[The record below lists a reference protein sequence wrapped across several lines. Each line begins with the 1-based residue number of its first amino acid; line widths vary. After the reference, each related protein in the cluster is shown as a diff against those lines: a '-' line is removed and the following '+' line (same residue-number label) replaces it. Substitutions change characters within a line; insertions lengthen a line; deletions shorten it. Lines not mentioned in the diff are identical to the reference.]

1 MSESKKGG
9 FKPKKFKQKIG
20 TKTSAGDEKVMKRF
34 TNGHKTFTTLEARAM
49 NEQQARERITS
60 EVFDRTMMDLHRPR
74 NPLAGE
80 QTPRSGEMYGERKVE
95 AFKLIPPDRGPPKPR
110 RGPKEVTLKPGQFE
124 GQFAKP
130 ADDDEDQ
137 LVRVQ
142 PYDDEMRKID
152 SISNLRDKVKAELI
166 FMTNKL
172 GKRQNDVNTSLIAN
186 YISSQGSNTI
196 VRYKHNV

>member
-1 MSESKKGG
+1 MSESKSG
-9 FKPKKFKQKIG
+9 FKAKKFKQKIG
-20 TKTSAGDEKVMKRF
+20 TKTSAGEEKTMKRF
-34 TNGHKTFTTLEARAM
+34 TNGHKTFTTMEARAM

-60 EVFDRTMMDLHRPR
+60 AVFDKNVMNLTRAR

-80 QTPRSGEMYGERKVE
+80 QTPRSGEMYGEKKVE
-95 AFKLIPPDRGPPKPR
+95 AMKLIQPDRSPPKPR
-110 RGPKEVTLKPGQFE
+110 PGPKEVTMKPGQFE

-152 SISNLRDKVKAELI
+152 SINNLRDKVKAELL
-166 FMTNKL
+166 FMTNK
-172 GKRQNDVNTSLIAN
+172 VNRRTHDINASLISN

-196 VRYKHNV
+196 VRYKQNV